1 MFENDPMCD
10 LCLKLY
16 ASDEL
21 DPSSLPLHLRHLFGK
36 PDEYEVAEGELLCS
50 GCFELLRIY
59 AHRLRNLTT
68 IKELKVVRCPVCA
81 GRSRP
86 CKRYGPGGAVMPR
99 CRTCRGTR
107 QALAMKSALER
118 LADAA
123 E

>member
-1 MFENDPMCD
+1 MFEEDPMCD
-10 LCLKLY
+10 LCHKLY

-21 DPSSLPLHLRHLFGK
+21 DPTSLPLHLRHLFGK

-50 GCFELLRIY
+50 GCFELLRFY
-59 AHRLRNLTT
+59 APRLRNLTT
-68 IKELKVVRCPVCA
+68 IKELKVVACSACA
-81 GRSRP
+81 GRRL
-86 CKRYGPGGAVMPR
+86 CKRYGPSGAVMPR
-99 CRTCRGTR
+99 CRNCRGTR